1 MHRAALWTI
10 ACLTLV
16 LACGPG
22 AAPAPTAPSGAAS
35 APGGSGPAASAPA
48 ASAPVSDAA
57 ARQQVIDGARAEGQV
72 NATIQT
78 TFTPDTIARLE
89 DAIEREYGVR
99 LKINFTPVGNY
110 AQRAAEWLGEVQ
122 ANTTPSYDLYQS
134 SDTTSAT
141 LRKNDA
147 AEAVNWGPLL
157 PAGTPAGMVGA
168 NGEYVVVYTDHFGLM
183 YDPAVVSEAEAPRS
197 IKDLANPRWRG
208 KFMLFNTATTYL
220 PIILQ
225 LGREP
230 ALVAFRA
237 AMQNGASADTLPN
250 EFTRYAAKE
259 YPMIV
264 VTGSFYLTA
273 KLRGIPAAFIP
284 LDVSSNA
291 DHQVL
296 VARRAAH
303 PNAAKLLAAVL
314 AGPEGQRIQAESTG
328 VGSRYYPDSSDA
340 RLEQEA
346 RALGFP
352 TFAWVDSPDALAFA
366 LSPDGDALARQ
377 LDEIL
382 KGG

>member
-1 MHRAALWTI
+1 
-10 ACLTLV
+10 
-16 LACGPG
+16 
-22 AAPAPTAPSGAAS
+22 
-35 APGGSGPAASAPA
+35 
-48 ASAPVSDAA
+48 
-57 ARQQVIDGARAEGQV
+57 
-72 NATIQT
+72 
-78 TFTPDTIARLE
+78 
-89 DAIEREYGVR
+89 
-99 LKINFTPVGNY
+99 
-110 AQRAAEWLGEVQ
+110 
-122 ANTTPSYDLYQS
+122 
-134 SDTTSAT
+134 
-141 LRKNDA
+141 
-147 AEAVNWGPLL
+147 
-157 PAGTPAGMVGA
+157 
-168 NGEYVVVYTDHFGLM
+168 
-183 YDPAVVSEAEAPRS
+183 VSEAEAPRS

-230 ALVAFRA
+230 ALAAFRA

-314 AGPEGQRIQAESTG
+314 AGPEGQRIEGEHIG
-328 VGSRYYPDSSDA
+328 VGSRYYADSREA
-340 RLEQEA
+340 HLEQEA
-346 RALGFP
+346 LAAGFASF
-352 TFAWVDSPDALAFA
+352 TWVDNPDGLAFA
-366 LSPDGDALARQ
+366 LSPEGEALMRE
-377 LDEIL
+377 LDQVL

>member
-1 MHRAALWTI
+1 MHRKLLWLV
-10 ACLTLV
+10 ACLTLI
-16 LACGPG
+16 LACGPA
-22 AAPAPTAPSGAAS
+22 AAPSPAPPPGGAS
-35 APGGSGPAASAPA
+35 APAASAPA
-48 ASAPVSDAA
+48 ASAPASDAA
-57 ARQQVIDGARAEGQV
+57 TRQQVVDAARAEGEV

-78 TFTPDTIARLE
+78 TFTQDTIARLE
-89 DAIEREYGVR
+89 EAIEREYGVR

-134 SDTTSAT
+134 SDTTSAR
-141 LRKNDA
+141 LREAGA
-147 AEAVNWGPLL
+147 AEPVNWAPLL
-157 PAGTPAGMVGA
+157 PAGTPPEMVGP
-168 NGEYVVVYTDHFGLM
+168 NGEYLVIYTDHFGLM
-183 YDPAVVSEAEAPRS
+183 YDPSVVPEAEAPRS

-208 KFMLFNTATTYL
+208 KFMLFNTAPTYL
-220 PIILQ
+220 PIVFQ

-230 ALVAFRA
+230 ALAAFRA
-237 AMQNGASADTLPN
+237 AMQNGASTDTLPN

-259 YPMIV
+259 YPMVV

-273 KLRGIPAAFIP
+273 QLRGIPARFTP
-284 LDVSSNA
+284 LDVSTNA

-340 RLEQEA
+340 RMEQEA
-346 RALGFP
+346 RAAGFP
-352 TFAWVDSPDALAFA
+352 SFAWVDSPDKMAFA
-366 LSPDGDALARQ
+366 LSPDGDALVRE
-377 LDEIL
+377 LDTIL